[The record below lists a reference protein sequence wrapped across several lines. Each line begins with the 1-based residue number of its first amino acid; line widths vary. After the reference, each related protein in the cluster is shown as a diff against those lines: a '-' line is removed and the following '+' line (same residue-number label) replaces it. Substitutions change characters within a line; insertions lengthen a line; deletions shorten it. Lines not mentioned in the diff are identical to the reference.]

1 MKRVLNYHTEYNY
14 TKVMLACIL
23 IHGTVSYIANPM
35 SYAKIS
41 LSNQS
46 IQKSECRLDNGL
58 VLKLLAIAYKSMHST
73 CKVQLDLL
81 KQLVLKNK

>member
-14 TKVMLACIL
+14 TKVMLAC